1 MIGICKFCNEEKELI
16 KSHIIPK
23 SFYRLKQHDNRF
35 SAITTSDNSVDLV
48 HYQNGL
54 KEYLMCS
61 DCDGRLGILDAY
73 AGKILFQEIC
83 KHPFKTVNS
92 IKTYLLKNCEFDYYK
107 LRKFFISLAWRASI
121 SSEFNNFSLGKYE
134 DIALKI
140 LKDEMSDNTDLFVPV
155 VVRKRTQTPIDNI
168 CTWCEYRVAGKYACL
183 VRFPDYEIKII
194 TNTEHSKSPDVM
206 RIYKSCLTPE
216 EFLVMESDYIAD
228 YDVRW
233 LDSII
238 KTLHH

>member
-23 SFYRLKQHDNRF
+23 SFYHLEQHGRV
-35 SAITTSDNSVDLV
+35 SAITPSDGTVDFV

-73 AGKILFQEIC
+73 AGEILFQKIC

-92 IKTYLLKNCEFDYYK
+92 IKTYLLKNGEFDYHK

-121 SSEFNNFSLGKYE
+121 SSEFNNFSLGRYE

-140 LKDEMSDNTDLFVPV
+140 LRDEISDNTDLFVPV
-155 VVRKRTQTPIDNI
+155 VMRKQTKTPIDNI
-168 CTWCEYRVAGKYACL
+168 STWCRDNVAGKYACL
-183 VRFPDYEIKII
+183 IRFPDYEIKII
-194 TNTEHSKSPDVM
+194 TNTEHSKSPDAM

-216 EFLVMESDYIAD
+216 EFFVMESDYIAD
-228 YDVRW
+228 HDLRW

-238 KTLHH
+238 RTIHR